1 MAEDNK
7 KKQEDI
13 NETLSD
19 TFDLY
24 SEINIKAQELLFNN
38 ENVVDSF
45 RNILK
50 ESTELNDEN
59 KKSLRSLATV
69 QTNAVKSATEL
80 ITVFEKDSKKINK
93 TLNINNSLIKILE
106 ERLKDIQDKG
116 LDIEAAYFDDL
127 LNSLKNST
135 TQLEFY
141 KTSVE
146 NASKSSKTFND
157 KINEIS
163 PKLGKTVEGITKN
176 FQDLVKSGILVLF
189 IDSLFKVNQEIIE
202 LQKNL
207 GISSAQAQNLR
218 AGFAQTAA
226 NAGDLFITSAKLQ
239 KAFNEFSGELGGAVK
254 NSGQVLETFTNLT
267 GRFGLNT
274 QEAAKLT
281 SILGLQS
288 ENTEQVLENTIK
300 TINASR
306 SSGKEFLNTKQ
317 IIKDISNISFNVVAT
332 LGKSPDILAKAAT
345 RARELG
351 LNLEQVEKIADSLLN
366 FESSISAELTAELL
380 TGKQLNLERARFLA
394 LNNDIKGLMEEINKQ
409 GINFTEFTKMNRI
422 AQEGLANVLG
432 MSRSEMTEMLFKQ
445 EQQTL
450 QIKASR
456 NELDEQTLAQFK
468 ALDAQEKFNL
478 AVEKAK
484 AAFSDIAIVLSP
496 ILDVLG
502 FAANIVGSIADYFSR
517 IGKTLGEIGIGLN
530 FMSTTSE
537 NTKNITSELAK
548 ILISIGIALGTIKT
562 TQTIITAK
570 KLLEAGATATIFSL
584 TGAGAAKAALA
595 LGIGTA
601 TYFGLSSLEK
611 TEDLVAPSDGSPL
624 LLKRGQAPIQGI
636 PDDNV
641 IFTTNNIS
649 SLTNN
654 TSLPIVNM
662 QPLIDRLDKLERTL
676 IEYRSVPVVI
686 ENSIDG
692 RELNRNTINGLR
704 KGYLITPSVYT

>member
-218 AGFAQTAA
+218 A
-226 NAGDLFITSAKLQ
+226 
-239 KAFNEFSGELGGAVK
+239 
-254 NSGQVLETFTNLT
+254 
-267 GRFGLNT
+267 
-274 QEAAKLT
+274 
-281 SILGLQS
+281 
-288 ENTEQVLENTIK
+288 
-300 TINASR
+300 
-306 SSGKEFLNTKQ
+306 
-317 IIKDISNISFNVVAT
+317 
-332 LGKSPDILAKAAT
+332 
-345 RARELG
+345 
-351 LNLEQVEKIADSLLN
+351 
-366 FESSISAELTAELL
+366 
-380 TGKQLNLERARFLA
+380 
-394 LNNDIKGLMEEINKQ
+394 
-409 GINFTEFTKMNRI
+409 
-422 AQEGLANVLG
+422 
-432 MSRSEMTEMLFKQ
+432 
-445 EQQTL
+445 
-450 QIKASR
+450 
-456 NELDEQTLAQFK
+456 
-468 ALDAQEKFNL
+468 
-478 AVEKAK
+478 
-484 AAFSDIAIVLSP
+484 
-496 ILDVLG
+496 
-502 FAANIVGSIADYFSR
+502 
-517 IGKTLGEIGIGLN
+517 
-530 FMSTTSE
+530 
-537 NTKNITSELAK
+537 
-548 ILISIGIALGTIKT
+548 
-562 TQTIITAK
+562 
-570 KLLEAGATATIFSL
+570 
-584 TGAGAAKAALA
+584 
-595 LGIGTA
+595 
-601 TYFGLSSLEK
+601 
-611 TEDLVAPSDGSPL
+611 
-624 LLKRGQAPIQGI
+624 
-636 PDDNV
+636 
-641 IFTTNNIS
+641 
-649 SLTNN
+649 
-654 TSLPIVNM
+654 
-662 QPLIDRLDKLERTL
+662 
-676 IEYRSVPVVI
+676 
-686 ENSIDG
+686 
-692 RELNRNTINGLR
+692 
-704 KGYLITPSVYT
+704 